1 VLNILRWRLGAVEEV
16 CGNLRA
22 NGGHGRRDSRV
33 TMSSP
38 PPLPTE
44 TPSSLALRSLTASQ
58 VSFLQSL
65 PKAELHAHLNGSI
78 PLSALQHLASTCTP
92 FPEADHSIQAAVT
105 NLSNGVRLDQIN
117 DFFSLFPAIYALT
130 STPSSLGYATRSV
143 LSSSLSSSCSPAQCT
158 YVELRTTPRTTPSL
172 TYRQYLQVVL
182 DEIEVYPPDQAAL
195 IVSIDRRMSNHIAG
209 LCVDLAADLK
219 KEGRRVVGV
228 DLCGDPTVSFFFG

>member
-1 VLNILRWRLGAVEEV
+1 
-16 CGNLRA
+16 
-22 NGGHGRRDSRV
+22 
-33 TMSSP
+33 MSSP

-92 FPEADHSIQAAVT
+92 FPEADHSIQATVT
-105 NLSNGVRLDQIN
+105 NLSNGIRLDQID

-130 STPSSLGYATRSV
+130 STPSSLSYATRSV
-143 LSSSLSSSCSPAQCT
+143 LSSFLSSPAQCT
-158 YVELRTTPRTTPSL
+158 SVELRTTPRTTPSL

-182 DEIEVYPPDQAAL
+182 DEIEMYPADQAAL
-195 IVSIDRRMSNHIAG
+195 IVSIDRRMSSHVAG

-228 DLCGDPTVSFFFG
+228 DLCGDPTVSFFFR